1 MGCGL
6 RKMKPTSEESPGKI
20 YSTLKRP
27 QVETKVGVAY
37 TYRYLDFL
45 IGKDGGTSTLRLS
58 SVRELPG
65 QLHELYQQG
74 FVLASVHPFIHPC
87 GPESNSPQHQLYRAI
102 LIRLNDGVER
112 SQSVCLP
119 YKLQLEECLSAEQV
133 PTPELIQG
141 YVKKQIHDAAD
152 QGVMFVGFVQEPY
165 GAPCTRIREP
175 DTPSLSLHSS
185 PSSVLG
191 SLGSCSPSNPSSPR
205 NHAAPG
211 VQADAVD
218 KEGNE
223 EASCEAREGAPGGE
237 KNPSENHGNHSGS
250 GVEGSQGEVS
260 PVASPIP
267 EGDLEHSQE
276 LTEEETSCHNNN
288 KDGGREVKERLRY
301 RLRRGDGVELLALYN
316 HPPVREGQVKYYT
329 VKVPLRV
336 QNCDEGVKG
345 VEANWL
351 DHMTQHFSN
360 GASLVDG
367 YFHLGNVN
375 DMLPKSVESVFIFQE
390 ASEGEPNA
398 TTPTYDAIVVEQ
410 WTVINGLQVKA
421 DYVPL
426 LQSLATYGWR
436 LTCVLPTPVIKT
448 NSDGSLSTKQIVF
461 LQRPVLGRKRRESK
475 KLIFKPRSKSNKNCI
490 KDTAKNKKKKKTKTE
505 KDAEDPKILD
515 ERENVEKDENKS
527 RDERVNAT
535 DAEAAR
541 ESETSKERG
550 VSGEEDK
557 MTDDGIK
564 ISIETVEKK
573 DGGAETEDK
582 RAETSTEEEGKEKIA
597 LDEEESKEKGEPL
610 ENGEVQEVTE
620 IVATVE
626 TQSETKEKEDE
637 GVAEVVIENGVET
650 DEEKDEGEEIAI
662 KRKTEEPAGMEVIAK
677 EIVVDSH
684 ATPPNQSSEET
695 QE

>member
-6 RKMKPTSEESPGKI
+6 RKMKPMLEENSPGKI

-65 QLHELYQQG
+65 QLQELYQQG

-112 SQSVCLP
+112 SQSVCP
-119 YKLQLEECLSAEQV
+119 SYKLQLEECLSAEQV

-141 YVKKQIHDAAD
+141 YVKKQIQDAAD

-165 GAPCTRIREP
+165 GAPCTRIRQP

-205 NHAAPG
+205 NHGAPG
-211 VQADAVD
+211 AQAAAVD
-218 KEGNE
+218 KDGNE
-223 EASCEAREGAPGGE
+223 EASCEAGEGAPSGE
-237 KNPSENHGNHSGS
+237 KNQSGNTGSQSGS
-250 GVEGSQGEVS
+250 GVEGSQGGVS
-260 PVASPIP
+260 PVASPTP
-267 EGDLEHSQE
+267 EGDLEHSEE
-276 LTEEETSCHNNN
+276 LTEEVTEEESPCHNNN
-288 KDGGREVKERLRY
+288 KDSGRDAQERPRY
-301 RLRRGDGVELLALYN
+301 RPRRGDGVELLALYN
-316 HPPVREGQVKYYT
+316 HPPVREGQMKYYT

-351 DHMTQHFSN
+351 DHMTQHFNN

-367 YFHLGNVN
+367 YFHLGNGS

-390 ASEGEPNA
+390 ASEVEPNA
-398 TTPTYDAIVVEQ
+398 ATPTYDAIVVEQ

-461 LQRPVLGRKRRESK
+461 LQRPILGRKKRESK
-475 KLIFKPRSKSNKNCI
+475 KLMFKPRSKSNKNCI

-505 KDAEDPKILD
+505 KDADDPKID
-515 ERENVEKDENKS
+515 DREKVEKEEDQS

-535 DAEAAR
+535 DIEAAR
-541 ESETSKERG
+541 ESETSKEREARC
-550 VSGEEDK
+550 EEDR
-557 MTDDGIK
+557 MIDDGIE
-564 ISIETVEKK
+564 ISIEKK

-582 RAETSTEEEGKEKIA
+582 GAEHGTVEEGEEKMALEGVGTKET
-597 LDEEESKEKGEPL
+597 GEPL

-626 TQSETKEKEDE
+626 ARRETKEKEGE
-637 GVAEVVIENGVET
+637 GVAEAVIENGVET

-662 KRKTEEPAGMEVIAK
+662 KRKTEEPAGVEVIAK
-677 EIVVDSH
+677 EITADSQ
-684 ATPPNQSSEET
+684 ATPTIESQEKEE
-695 QE
+695 

>member
-6 RKMKPTSEESPGKI
+6 RKMKPMSEENSPGKI

-65 QLHELYQQG
+65 QLQELYQQG

-112 SQSVCLP
+112 SQSVCPP

-141 YVKKQIHDAAD
+141 YVKKQIQDAAD

-165 GAPCTRIREP
+165 GAPCTRIRQP

-191 SLGSCSPSNPSSPR
+191 SLGSCSPSNPSSPT
-205 NHAAPG
+205 NHAALG
-211 VQADAVD
+211 AQADAVHKD
-218 KEGNE
+218 GNE
-223 EASCEAREGAPGGE
+223 EAGEGAPDEE
-237 KNPSENHGNHSGS
+237 KNQSENTGNHSGS
-250 GVEGSQGEVS
+250 GVEDSQGAVS

-267 EGDLEHSQE
+267 EGDLEHSEELTEE
-276 LTEEETSCHNNN
+276 LTEEESPCHNNN
-288 KDGGREVKERLRY
+288 KDSDRDAKERPRY

-316 HPPVREGQVKYYT
+316 HPPVREGQMKYYT

-351 DHMTQHFSN
+351 DHMTQHFNN

-375 DMLPKSVESVFIFQE
+375 DMPKSVESVFIFQE

-398 TTPTYDAIVVEQ
+398 ATPTYDAIVVEQ

-461 LQRPVLGRKRRESK
+461 LQRPILGRKKRESK

-490 KDTAKNKKKKKTKTE
+490 KDTTKNKKKKKTKTE

-515 ERENVEKDENKS
+515 EREKVEKEEDKS

-535 DAEAAR
+535 DVEAAR
-541 ESETSKERG
+541 ESETSKERE
-550 VSGEEDK
+550 VRCEEDR
-557 MTDDGIK
+557 MIDDGVE

-582 RAETSTEEEGKEKIA
+582 AAENGREEEGGEKIA
-597 LDEEESKEKGEPL
+597 LDGEGSKENGEPL

-620 IVATVE
+620 IIVE
-626 TQSETKEKEDE
+626 SQSETKEKEGE

-662 KRKTEEPAGMEVIAK
+662 KRKTEEPEVIAK
-677 EIVVDSH
+677 EIVVDSQ
-684 ATPPNQSSEET
+684 ATPTHQSPEKET